1 MTRIF
6 IFLTVCACYYHTT
19 SALVVYNPK
28 DIDVVVPI
36 LPIIPV
42 VEVLVNETIEA
53 DIGIIDFFN
62 DLEKSDTNVIM
73 DDVEIL
79 LNETVN
85 YIVSAENK
93 TLSIFDEVIKK
104 ALMNVSESLF
114 VRQDEDEVP
123 SQNTTR
129 QKPIPC
135 TTRLCHMYSRFYHKY
150 ITPD

>member
-1 MTRIF
+1 ML
-6 IFLTVCACYYHTT
+6 LTVCACYYHTT

-28 DIDVVVPI
+28 DIDVVPI
-36 LPIIPV
+36 VPIIPV
-42 VEVLVNETIEA
+42 VEMLVNETIDA

-62 DLEKSDTNVIM
+62 DLDKNNTDTIM

-123 SQNTTR
+123 SRNTTETR
-129 QKPIPC
+129 QKPIKC

-150 ITPD
+150 ITPE